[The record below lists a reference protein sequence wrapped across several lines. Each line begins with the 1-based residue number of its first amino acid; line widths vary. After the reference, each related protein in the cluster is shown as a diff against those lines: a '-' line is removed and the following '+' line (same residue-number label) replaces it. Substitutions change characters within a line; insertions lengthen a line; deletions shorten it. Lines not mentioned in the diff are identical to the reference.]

1 MGLSKVISTLIGVI
15 SIATLILTLVSKS
28 QNPPS
33 TAVASVFFRAF
44 GFAATQGPTVGPGC
58 WGLYSSTV
66 TIRHPKGIVWVN
78 FFKASTQRAQYPLIK
93 QYTLH

>member
-78 FFKASTQRAQYPLIK
+78 FLKLLPREPNTP
-93 QYTLH
+93 